1 MTAVEVKILKK
12 RAAPQGL
19 KQRSGRPLDKAFKQR
34 LMADL
39 AALLPGDAF
48 AFAVPEESSCFDRLS
63 MRMSGLPAILIVH
76 QGRALGLEL
85 AGGKLSD
92 RQNAM
97 VLKLRAAGMRIE
109 VARSWSEAMRAL
121 REMGV
126 GLSEKDT
133 LTRQVAEIFRD
144 AQKARGAP
152 R

>member
-1 MTAVEVKILKK
+1 MAAVEVKILKK
-12 RAAPQGL
+12 RAAPQGF
-19 KQRSGRPLDKAFKQR
+19 KAR

-39 AALLPGDAF
+39 DACLPADAF
-48 AFAVPEESSCFDRLS
+48 AFAVPDDFRPSTGSGRGVGDDGLRV
-63 MRMSGLPAILIVH
+63 RMWELPQILIVH

-85 AGGKLSD
+85 AGAKLSD

-109 VARSWSEAMRAL
+109 VARSWSEAMRAV

-126 GLSEKDT
+126 GLAEKDT

-144 AQKARGAP
+144 AQKGRRAP
-152 R
+152 

>member
-1 MTAVEVKILKK
+1 MAAVEVKILKK
-12 RAAPQGL
+12 RAAPQGF
-19 KQRSGRPLDKAFKQR
+19 KAR

-39 AALLPGDAF
+39 DACLPADAF
-48 AFAVPEESSCFDRLS
+48 AFAVPEENSPFDKLRV
-63 MRMSGLPAILIVH
+63 RMSGLPQILIVH

-85 AGGKLSD
+85 AGAKLSD

-109 VARSWSEAMRAL
+109 VARSWSEAMRAV

-126 GLSEKDT
+126 GLAEKDT

-144 AQKARGAP
+144 AQKGRRAP
-152 R
+152 

>member
-1 MTAVEVKILKK
+1 MVVAVELKILKK

-19 KQRSGRPLDKAFKQR
+19 KQPSDMCLKTR

-39 AALLPGDAF
+39 DALLPGDAF
-48 AFAVPEESSCFDRLS
+48 AFAMLDESSSFDKLR
-63 MRMSGLPAILIVH
+63 MRMSGIPSIIIVH
-76 QGRALGLEL
+76 RGRALGLEL

-109 VARSWSEAMRAL
+109 VARSWSEAMRVL

-126 GLSEKDT
+126 SLSEKDT

-144 AQKARGAP
+144 ARKGRRAR
-152 R
+152 